1 VPIDRS
7 IIINADDFKLNPSVI
22 QWLDEI
28 HKRTKADIFLLDSE
42 ERNED
47 GSLRTDSKE
56 QLKLIIYGD
65 MLTKENAKVHVLV
78 MIDRIVCSHPR
89 AFKSP
94 LTNFNSS

>member
-1 VPIDRS
+1 
-7 IIINADDFKLNPSVI
+7 VI

-42 ERNED
+42 DRNED

-56 QLKLIIYGD
+56 QLKLVIYGD

-78 MIDRIVCSHPR
+78 MIDRIVWNHPHSS
-89 AFKSP
+89 KKP
-94 LTNFNSS
+94 LPFTNFNSS